1 MCEAPACLVGAKA
14 SENGGEAANFCEYC
28 KNAFLRRE
36 FHDLETLGKSEI
48 LLWFS
53 SNMADIISLSCI
65 AFEFVLW

>member
-36 FHDLETLGKSEI
+36 FDDLETTLRVRNGLDI
-48 LLWFS
+48 LNCLPFMK
-53 SNMADIISLSCI
+53 NYFLSHSRKM
-65 AFEFVLW
+65 